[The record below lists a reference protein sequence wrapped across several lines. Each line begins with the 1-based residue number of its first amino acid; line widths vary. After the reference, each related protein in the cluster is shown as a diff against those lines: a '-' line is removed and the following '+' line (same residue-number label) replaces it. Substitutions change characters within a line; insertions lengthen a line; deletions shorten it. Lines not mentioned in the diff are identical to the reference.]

1 MNKAVFDL
9 KIRIAVIVS
18 IFVYAINLNAA
29 NVSHFVGL
37 NFTHYKNV
45 NLVNDPAD
53 DEVSES
59 IIGGLSII
67 ENTSDLVLNVNARVY
82 SINFKKNQA
91 PDRSTGELLANALWI
106 IKPRQFEWFMSDT
119 FRQTAI
125 DSLLSNSISNQQN
138 ANAFST
144 GPNYFIRV
152 NPRSNIA
159 IEGRI
164 ENYAFENFI
173 DNNRY
178 SIASRWLYDVNRALN
193 MNMNYEFEMVDYQ
206 GVSSDLNYDR
216 SDVFIGLQYQRGLNT
231 LEAEIG
237 ATQISNNLLND
248 VNSARYLLSLQN
260 ERTRTSNIRLVYEN
274 ILSDTSNQLLGSS
287 NLSINNNSSLPI
299 TSSDTFVNESVR
311 FEYNKTTTYGSFL
324 LSMRNRKYDYTNL
337 TNLNQR
343 VSSIGLV
350 NTWNL
355 KQGSHLSISG
365 DARRTLFEDSSLNRE
380 DKDYLYQATYTYS
393 ARRNISLIFDAISQ
407 KRESTVLTSSYD
419 DVRLLLT
426 LEYVSR

>member
-178 SIASRWLYDVNRALN
+178 SIASRWLYDVNRVLN

-426 LEYVSR
+426 LEYASR

>member
-1 MNKAVFDL
+1 MNKAVFDF
-9 KIRIAVIVS
+9 KIRIAVTVS
-18 IFVYAINLNAA
+18 VFVYAINLNAA

-45 NLVNDPAD
+45 NLVNDPAA

-67 ENTSDLVLNVNARVY
+67 DNTSDLVLNVNARVNA
-82 SINFKKNQA
+82 INFKKNQA

-106 IKPRQFEWFMSDT
+106 IKPRQFEWFVSDT

-193 MNMNYEFEMVDYQ
+193 MNANYEFEMVDYQ

-231 LEAEIG
+231 LEAEVG

-248 VNSARYLLSLQN
+248 VNSARYLLSIQN

-337 TNLNQR
+337 TNLNQK

-355 KQGSHLSISG
+355 KQGSHLSIRG

-407 KRESTVLTSSYD
+407 KRESTVLISSYD

>member
-337 TNLNQR
+337 TNLNQK

>member
-1 MNKAVFDL
+1 MFDF
-9 KIRIAVIVS
+9 KTRIAVTVS
-18 IFVYAINLNAA
+18 VFVYAINLNAA

-45 NLVNDPAD
+45 NLVNDPAA

-67 ENTSDLVLNVNARVY
+67 DNTSDLVLNVNARVNA
-82 SINFKKNQA
+82 INFKKNQA

-106 IKPRQFEWFMSDT
+106 IKPRQFEWFVSDT

-193 MNMNYEFEMVDYQ
+193 MNANYEFEMVDYQ

-231 LEAEIG
+231 LEAEVG

-248 VNSARYLLSLQN
+248 VNSARYLLSIQN

-337 TNLNQR
+337 TNLNQK

-355 KQGSHLSISG
+355 KQGSHLSIRG

-407 KRESTVLTSSYD
+407 KRESTVLISSYD